1 MNSHH
6 PGRPSAAPRQPP
18 TFEIPLKNS
27 EEEDGWLTTYLDTI
41 TLLLVMFVVMLALSG
56 GPSDTPGGHSAQ
68 TSPGAQGS
76 STTAGLLSQ
85 DRGPAAISMGRP
97 EPGLQT
103 RQPQPQPA
111 VDDTLLNGLGDDIEV
126 IREAGRIRFRISSE
140 ILFPSGGAGLQDSGY
155 LALDPLIP
163 VLMANDLHI
172 TVAGHT
178 DDIPIS
184 NSIYPS
190 NWELSSARA
199 GSVIRYLVE
208 TGIRAQRLTAVGY
221 AATRPLQSNASSR
234 GRAANRRVEI
244 SLGSSEDNGGRQ

>member
-6 PGRPSAAPRQPP
+6 PARPSAAPRQPP

-56 GPSDTPGGHSAQ
+56 GPSDNPGEQRTQ
-68 TSPGAQGS
+68 TSNREPDS
-76 STTAGLLSQ
+76 SRAGLLSQ
-85 DRGPAAISMGRP
+85 ERGPAAIPMGQP

-103 RQPQPQPA
+103 RQPQPSPA
-111 VDDTLLNGLGDDIEV
+111 VDDSLLNGLGDDIEV

-178 DDIPIS
+178 DDVPIS

-221 AATRPLQSNASSR
+221 AATRPLQSNTSAS

-244 SLGSSEDNGGRQ
+244 SLGSSEDNGERL